1 MSKTLGIDL
10 GASTTFIYLKGKGIV
25 VREPT
30 SVAIEA
36 STFKIVATGT
46 DAHIIMGRIPGSIT
60 IKRPFIDGITDY
72 NAAVELI
79 ASFFNKMKKNGIS
92 IKRPIVVC
100 SVSCGAD
107 EDERAA
113 LEDALIQAGCKKVT
127 LIDKPHAAALGAKL
141 NIDDIHPCMIADIG
155 GGATEIALFSEGKII
170 SAVSINVGGTMF
182 SNALAA
188 YIKRK
193 YDLYISVTAAE
204 LLKKTYGTVNEK
216 HNRGNAIVH
225 GRNYSTG
232 LPAAIEISSLEIMK
246 VLSRQIAKIAEQIL
260 IMLDDIGDEY
270 ADVIINDGITISGGS
285 AMLDGIDKLLTE
297 YTGIPVKTA
306 VDPQDCVV
314 EGLGMMIDNEVI

>member
-60 IKRPFIDGITDY
+60 IKRPFIEGITDY
-72 NAAVELI
+72 NAAVELM
-79 ASFFNKMKKNGIS
+79 ASFFNKMKRNGIF
-92 IKRPIVVC
+92 IKRPTVVC
-100 SVSCGAD
+100 CVSCGAD

-141 NIDDIHPCMIADIG
+141 NIDDIHPSMIVDIG
-155 GGATEIALFSEGKII
+155 GGATEMAIFSGGKIV
-170 SAVSINVGGTMF
+170 SAISINVGGTMF

-193 YDLYISVTAAE
+193 YNLYISVTAAE

-232 LPAAIEISSLEIMK
+232 LPAAIEISSPEIMK

-260 IMLDDIGDEY
+260 IMLDDVGDEY
-270 ADVIINDGITISGGS
+270 ADIIINDGITISGGS
-285 AMLDGIDKLLTE
+285 AMLDGIDLLLTE

-306 VDPQDCVV
+306 VDPQDCVA
-314 EGLGMMIDNEVI
+314 EGLGMLIDNEVI